1 MISIKNIQSVI
12 QPLVHDYKPEQIIL
26 FGSYAGGSPT
36 EDSDVD
42 LLIVLPFKGKS
53 IHKAVEMRLKLKTSF
68 PVDLV
73 VRTPEKVQE
82 RLNLDD
88 PFMVNVF
95 KPGRVLYESHN
106 M

>member
-1 MISIKNIQSVI
+1 MISIKKIQTVI

-73 VRTPEKVQE
+73 VRTPATVRE

-88 PFMVNVF
+88 SFMTNVF
-95 KPGRVLYESHN
+95 KTGRILYEAHN
-106 M
+106 T

>member
-73 VRTPEKVQE
+73 VRTPEKVRE

-95 KPGRVLYESHN
+95 KTGRVLYESHN